1 MFPGNIIE
9 SQYSSEREDN
19 PVVFS
24 SLEFIFRFFPIFL
37 VIYYAM
43 PDKHR
48 NKVLFIGSLCF
59 YALGDFRYLPLLLVS
74 IGINYLAVRQMLQHR
89 ERARAW
95 LTGALIF
102 NIGMLFFFKYID
114 FVIENV
120 NLLLKLF
127 HSGISIASFHLE
139 LPLGISFYTFQIIS
153 CVVDVYR
160 GDIGEELTLSRFATY
175 VAMFPKII
183 SGPITSFGELAKELS
198 VRKYSLFKLEMGLR
212 FFILGL
218 GMKVLVADRLGLLWN
233 DIQTIGFESIST
245 PLAWLGSV
253 GYSIQLY
260 LDFQGYSLMA
270 IGIGRMLGFY
280 LPSNFSH
287 PYIAKSV
294 TEFWRRWH
302 KTLGM
307 WFRNYVYIPLGGNR
321 RGNVRLAGN
330 LFVVWLLTGL
340 WHGASWNY
348 VLWGLVLFLLIFLEK
363 LFFKPVLDKSRILS
377 RCYMLFVIPITWMI
391 FAINHLKQLGIYLG
405 RMFGLYQGVN
415 VNPGDFTKYLLQY
428 KWLFLAGGF
437 LCLPYGKKIFSKYQN
452 HLICTVFLLVIFWYC
467 VYLLSNGANNPFLYF
482 KF

>member
-1 MFPGNIIE
+1 M
-9 SQYSSEREDN
+9 
-19 PVVFS
+19 VFS
-24 SLEFIFRFFPIFL
+24 SLGFIFRFFPIFL
-37 VIYYAM
+37 VLYYVM

-59 YALGDFRYLPLLLVS
+59 YALGDFRYLPLILLS

-89 ERARAW
+89 EHAKLW
-95 LTGALIF
+95 LTGALIY
-102 NIGMLFFFKYID
+102 NIGTLFFFKYNN
-114 FVIENV
+114 FVIENL
-120 NLLLKLF
+120 NTLLTLF
-127 HSGISIASFHLE
+127 HSDASIASLNLE

-160 GDIGEELTLSRFATY
+160 GDMGEELTLSGFATY
-175 VAMFPKII
+175 VTMFPKIL
-183 SGPITSFGELAKELS
+183 SGPITSFGEIAEELS
-198 VRKYSLFKLEMGLR
+198 SRKYSVFKLEMGLR

-218 GMKVLVADRLGLLWN
+218 GMKVLVADRIGLLWN

-280 LPSNFSH
+280 LPSNFNH
-287 PYIAKSV
+287 PYISKSV

-302 KTLGM
+302 QTLGL

-321 RGNVRLAGN
+321 HGKLRLAGN
-330 LFVVWLLTGL
+330 LLVVWLLTGL

-348 VLWGLVLFLLIFLEK
+348 VLWGLVLFLLILLEK
-363 LFFKPVLDKSRILS
+363 LYLKPVLDKSRILA
-377 RCYMLFVIPITWMI
+377 RCYMILVIPITWMI
-391 FAINHLKQLGIYLG
+391 FAISNLKQLGIYLG
-405 RMFGLYQGVN
+405 RMFGLHQGIN
-415 VNPGDFTKYLLQY
+415 VNTGDFIKYFSQY
-428 KWLFLAGGF
+428 KWLLLIGGF
-437 LCLPYGKKIFSKYQN
+437 LCFPYGKRIFNKYQN
-452 HLICTVFLLVIFWYC
+452 HFICTVFLLVIFWYS
-467 VYLLSNGANNPFLYF
+467 VYLLSNGVNNPFLYF